1 MKYILVTGGAGYIGS
16 YICKLFHDNGFI
28 PVTFDNLLLG
38 NKWAVKWG
46 PLETG
51 DLCNK
56 KDLHNLFN
64 KYVFDGVIHL
74 AGFSNV
80 SESVKNPSLYYN
92 NNVIGSFNLLEK
104 MIEFN
109 VKRIVFS
116 STAAVYGNPNVSV
129 IDENHPTHPINPY
142 GDSKLSVE
150 RLIYN

>member
-1 MKYILVTGGAGYIGS
+1 MRYILVTGGAGYIGS

-64 KYVFDGVIHL
+64 KYVFDGVIHMSSL
-74 AGFSNV
+74 LCCFLGVKFFLSYFS
-80 SESVKNPSLYYN
+80 
-92 NNVIGSFNLLEK
+92 
-104 MIEFN
+104 
-109 VKRIVFS
+109 
-116 STAAVYGNPNVSV
+116 
-129 IDENHPTHPINPY
+129 EN
-142 GDSKLSVE
+142 
-150 RLIYN
+150 